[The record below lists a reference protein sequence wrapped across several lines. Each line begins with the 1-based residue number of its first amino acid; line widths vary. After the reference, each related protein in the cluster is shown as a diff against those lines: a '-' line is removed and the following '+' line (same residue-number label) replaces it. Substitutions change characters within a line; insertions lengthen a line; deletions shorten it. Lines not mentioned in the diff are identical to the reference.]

1 MTEKQLGP
9 LTIKKLIHHGQLY
22 GVNSL
27 VHRFCDA
34 VNDGEVPDMED
45 LKAVAYALELLRD
58 GNASDQKLRGFAG
71 RLGIKKKQG
80 KAESSKQ
87 GRLKQA
93 VAVLRYFEL
102 RDEYLAAGEKA
113 TDAETAARALVA
125 SELGIKDR
133 AMRNKIDKYREDAE
147 MLYRYG
153 CPDIEEESTE

>member
-58 GNASDQKLRGFAG
+58 GNASDQKLRDFAG

-80 KAESSKQ
+80 KGESSKQ
-87 GRLKQA
+87 DHFKQA
-93 VAVLRYFEL
+93 ISVARYFVK
-102 RDEYLAAGEKA
+102 RAEYIAAGESEKV
-113 TDAETAARALVA
+113 AEAYARALVA

-133 AMRNKIDKYREDAE
+133 AMRNRIEKHGEFAE
-147 MLYRYG
+147 QICRYG
-153 CPDIEEESTE
+153 LPDELRDPSE